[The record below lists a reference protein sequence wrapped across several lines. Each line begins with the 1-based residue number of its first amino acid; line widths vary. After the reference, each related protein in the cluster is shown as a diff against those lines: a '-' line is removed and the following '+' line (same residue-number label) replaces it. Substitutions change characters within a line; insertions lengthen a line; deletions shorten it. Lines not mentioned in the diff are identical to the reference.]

1 MEWMNDMENFI
12 ERLRGKT
19 LLITGA
25 TGLIGSNIIRLCTN
39 VNDTPGVPIHI
50 IALVRDLEKAKKLF
64 GTNINLEYII
74 CDIADD
80 LQINSEI
87 DYVVHC
93 ASQTSSR
100 MFIEEPV
107 ETIEVAV
114 NGTKN
119 ILEFAKRKNVKSIV
133 YLSTMEVYGAPTTE
147 EKINEKN
154 ETNINTMDVR
164 SSYPESKR
172 LCESLC
178 CAYCAEYGLPV
189 KVLRL
194 TQTFGIGVSY
204 NDTRV
209 FAEFARCVI
218 ENKDIILHTK
228 GETKRSY
235 LDVEDAVNAIV
246 IVLLKGE
253 NGQAYNAA
261 NENTFCSIYEMAQ
274 IVAKECAN
282 SAIKVKI
289 ETSEDNSFGYAPTL
303 KMNLDTSKLQA
314 LGWTAET
321 DLISMFH
328 RLIQDMSNKR
338 IN

>member
-1 MEWMNDMENFI
+1 MENI
-12 ERLRGKT
+12 VNELRGKRI
-19 LLITGA
+19 LITGA
-25 TGLIGSNIIRLCTN
+25 TGLIGSNIIGLCTK
-39 VNDTPGVPIHI
+39 VNNTPGDPIHI
-50 IALVRDLEKAKKLF
+50 VAQVRNLEKAQMLF
-64 GTNINLEYII
+64 GTNTNLEYAIGNIVDDIQISSDVDYII
-74 CDIADD
+74 
-80 LQINSEI
+80 
-87 DYVVHC
+87 HC
-93 ASQTSSR
+93 ASQTSSK

-107 ETIEVAV
+107 ETIETAV

-119 ILEFAKRKNVKSIV
+119 ILEFAKKKNVKSIV

-147 EKINEKN
+147 EKIYENH
-154 ETNINTMDVR
+154 ETNINTMEVR

-172 LCESLC
+172 LCEALC

-194 TQTFGIGVSY
+194 TQTFGMGVSY

-246 IVLLKGE
+246 TVLLKGE

-274 IVAKECAN
+274 MVVKECAN
-282 SAIKVKI
+282 GKICVKI
-289 ETSEDNSFGYAPTL
+289 ETRDENEFGFAPTL

-314 LGWTAET
+314 LGWKAEV
-321 DLISMFH
+321 DLLSMF
-328 RLIQDMSNKR
+328 RKLIQDMSNK
-338 IN
+338 IID